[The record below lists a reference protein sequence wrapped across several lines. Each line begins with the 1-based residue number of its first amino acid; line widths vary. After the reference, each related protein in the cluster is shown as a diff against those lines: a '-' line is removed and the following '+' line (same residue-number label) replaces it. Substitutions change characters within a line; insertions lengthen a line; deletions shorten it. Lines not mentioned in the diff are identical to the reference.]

1 MHMAHVIRSHSQT
14 FCTKKAPPGSL
25 VVEEVIRVDTI
36 PILNERLSVYFQ
48 NHIAQSH
55 LAKSM
60 TTLT

>member
-1 MHMAHVIRSHSQT
+1 MLDFWNKNDKVPFFKRYLTYQV
-14 FCTKKAPPGSL
+14 SL
-25 VVEEVIRVDTI
+25 VVEERIRVDTI